1 MVIWLIG
8 MSGAGKTV
16 IGKELY
22 GLLKVRKPNVVFLD
36 GDNIREIMGNDLGHT
51 VADRNINAGRITR
64 LCRYLDSQGIDVI
77 CAVLSIFHE
86 SQEWNRAHIPQY
98 FEVFLQVP
106 FDTLVARDSKGL
118 YKQALAGETENVVG
132 VDIEFPIPLRPDLVI
147 DNVEDAISPRRAA
160 TQIVD
165 AIPWI
170 QS

>member
-118 YKQALAGETENVVG
+118 YKQALAGEIENVVG

-165 AIPWI
+165 AISWI

>member
-1 MVIWLIG
+1 M
-8 MSGAGKTV
+8 
-16 IGKELY
+16 
-22 GLLKVRKPNVVFLD
+22 
-36 GDNIREIMGNDLGHT
+36 
-51 VADRNINAGRITR
+51 
-64 LCRYLDSQGIDVI
+64 
-77 CAVLSIFHE
+77 
-86 SQEWNRAHIPQY
+86 
-98 FEVFLQVP
+98 P

-118 YKQALAGETENVVG
+118 YKQALAGEIENVVG